1 MLTPSLDASP
11 KEDKISQCDS
21 FATSAASKTHL
32 GKREQTTKSERK
44 ACLSVSIRIHEM
56 KLGSK
61 SYLQSAED
69 NQSYP
74 LRNAN
79 DSASGLRHENED
91 ELRNAASLKKNK
103 E

>member
-11 KEDKISQCDS
+11 KEDKISQCES
-21 FATSAASKTHL
+21 FATSAASKTQL